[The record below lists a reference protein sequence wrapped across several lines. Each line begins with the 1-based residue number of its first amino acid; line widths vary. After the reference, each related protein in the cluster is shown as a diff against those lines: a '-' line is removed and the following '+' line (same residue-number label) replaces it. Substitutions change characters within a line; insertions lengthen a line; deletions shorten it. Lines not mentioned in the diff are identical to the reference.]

1 LVQCCR
7 AERGGE
13 RLCIPEGEAG
23 HGVVGA
29 GRPPL
34 ATLRGASWSSREL
47 VRLQRRLEQWLLL
60 GDECLLLL
68 RRLRYGRQRRM
79 AGTGPQLDG
88 ARLGVV
94 DSGPAPGGE
103 ADGLGAP
110 SLLLWLLLGG
120 VMLLRRA
127 AAATATPAAA
137 LAAAVGFGASAVPSA

>member
-1 LVQCCR
+1 
-7 AERGGE
+7 
-13 RLCIPEGEAG
+13 
-23 HGVVGA
+23 
-29 GRPPL
+29 
-34 ATLRGASWSSREL
+34 
-47 VRLQRRLEQWLLL
+47 
-60 GDECLLLL
+60 
-68 RRLRYGRQRRM
+68 M